1 MKLTVFTAAVLLL
14 IVPIASA
21 ENIGSFFGTF
31 TTGES
36 MTKGQIRLSGGVGVA
51 DATSVGGML
60 AYSFSDDVDGRI
72 KLGLVDDALFETGIA
87 VGTDFKWQVMRKTE
101 PTAYTATND
110 PGAAPSQR
118 KNSPFD
124 LAVGGF
130 MEWTNMDYGGDLVV
144 ESQTVWQVGAQVIAS
159 YPIMLKNGTELSPY
173 GRFNLR
179 HESFSIDLMPGM
191 PDGYDISDSKLAFGL
206 NAGVAWS
213 VTDVIVLYGELQ
225 FDGNDGIFLAI
236 DFGI

>member
-1 MKLTVFTAAVLLL
+1 MKLTVFTAVVLLL
-14 IVPIASA
+14 IVPIAGA
-21 ENIGSFFGTF
+21 ESIGSFFGTF

-36 MTKGQIRLSGGVGVA
+36 MTQGRIRLSGGVGVA

-60 AYSFSDDVDGRI
+60 TYSFSDDVDGRI

-101 PTAYTATND
+101 PTAYSATSD
-110 PGAAPSQR
+110 PGAAPSER

-130 MEWTNMDYGGDLVV
+130 IEWVNMDFGGDLIV
-144 ESQTVWQVGAQVIAS
+144 ESQTVWQVGAQAIAS
-159 YPIMLKNGTELSPY
+159 YPFILKNGTKLSPY
-173 GRFNLR
+173 GRLNLR
-179 HESFSIDLMPGM
+179 HESYSLDFVPGTL
-191 PDGYDISDSKLAFGL
+191 DGYDISDSQLALGM

-213 VTDVIVLYGELQ
+213 VTDVIVLYGEFQL
-225 FDGNDGIFLAI
+225 DGNDGIFLAI
-236 DFGI
+236 DFGM

>member
-1 MKLTVFTAAVLLL
+1 MKLTVFTAVMLLL
-14 IVPIASA
+14 IVPIAGA
-21 ENIGSFFGTF
+21 ESIGSFFGTF

-36 MTKGQIRLSGGVGVA
+36 MTKGHIRLSGGVGVA

-101 PTAYTATND
+101 PTAYSATSD
-110 PGAAPSQR
+110 PGAAPSER

-130 MEWTNMDYGGDLVV
+130 IEWVNMDFGGDLFV
-144 ESQTVWQVGAQVIAS
+144 ESQTVWQVGAQAIAS
-159 YPIMLKNGTELSPY
+159 YPFILKNGTKLSPY
-173 GRFNLR
+173 GRLNLR
-179 HESFSIDLMPGM
+179 HESYSLDLVPGTL
-191 PDGYDISDSKLAFGL
+191 DGYDISDSQLALGM

-225 FDGNDGIFLAI
+225 LDGNDGVFLAI
-236 DFGI
+236 DFGM